1 MADKVHEAREQL
13 ERRIEAR
20 TTDLQATMTQLRD
33 TQDELVRKEKLA
45 TIGQLA
51 SSVGHE
57 LRNPLG
63 VMANAVYIL
72 ERTIDTPSPRA
83 QQYLKLLDT
92 QIKLSERIVSDR
104 NGVTSTST
112 R

>member
-1 MADKVHEAREQL
+1 MADRIRDSRDQL
-13 ERRIEAR
+13 ERRIEVR
-20 TTDLQATMTQLRD
+20 TADLQSAMTQLRD

-63 VMANAVYIL
+63 VMSNAVVHHRAHASSTPRQR
-72 ERTIDTPSPRA
+72 RT
-83 QQYLKLLDT
+83 
-92 QIKLSERIVSDR
+92 
-104 NGVTSTST
+104 NTSSS
-112 R
+112 